1 MLLKKKKWIFNIH
14 LIVAMILVIPLF
26 IICISGA
33 MLSYDKPIAKAI
45 NAIITPNSNKILNP
59 DFADLTSKFKA
70 QNPSL
75 DISSISYEA
84 NSRYYTISTSQ
95 NSKNISYLVN
105 DDGIILSSDNGTK
118 FMRTI
123 RSLHRWLLFSEF
135 DSTTIGRQIVAIS
148 TIGFIILTL
157 SGIYLYLPALKN
169 NFIKALTI
177 SFKSKKLMLAYKSH
191 TALGVIF
198 GIIFLTMNFTGLFWP
213 YDSVKKVFAW
223 AYGVEIQQR
232 PKGGNKTAIIENRF
246 NSDELKTA
254 LIAIM
259 PNFTNFDSISISQS
273 KPKHYTFN
281 IKKANEQ
288 RVVTIDIDNPNLLTQ
303 TDASQNKNLAR
314 KVLDLHSGRAFGYLG
329 EFVFCVASFIGGVIA
344 ILGFIITYARIK
356 PKSAKNKI

>member
-14 LIVAMILVIPLF
+14 LIIAMIVIIPLF

-59 DFADLTSKFKA
+59 NFADLISKFKA

-84 NSRYYTISTSQ
+84 NSRYYTISANQ
-95 NSKNISYLVN
+95 NGKNISYLVN
-105 DDGIILSSDNGTK
+105 DDGVILS
-118 FMRTI
+118 
-123 RSLHRWLLFSEF
+123 
-135 DSTTIGRQIVAIS
+135 
-148 TIGFIILTL
+148 
-157 SGIYLYLPALKN
+157 
-169 NFIKALTI
+169 
-177 SFKSKKLMLAYKSH
+177 
-191 TALGVIF
+191 
-198 GIIFLTMNFTGLFWP
+198 
-213 YDSVKKVFAW
+213 
-223 AYGVEIQQR
+223 
-232 PKGGNKTAIIENRF
+232 KGGNKTAIIENKF
-246 NSDELKTA
+246 NNDELKTA

-288 RVVTIDIDNPNLLTQ
+288 RVVTIDTDNPNLLTQ